1 MAQQEGIH
9 QFLTGDE
16 IVRLGRLSV
25 ASRYTVEGSVAG
37 AHRSKL
43 KGVSVE
49 FADYR
54 QYVPGDDPKHLDWRV
69 FGRNEKLFLREYEEE
84 TSLRLS
90 LLVDS
95 SNSMSYTSGGNVP
108 SKYHYSATLAV
119 ALAYLVIHR
128 QDSVGLAI
136 FDHRCRV
143 NMPPRGG
150 ADHLRLLANA
160 LASHQ
165 PGENTDLAGTLHALA
180 EQSHRRGLV
189 VIFSDLFD
197 DVERIRAAL
206 AHFRRRRHDV
216 IVYQV
221 LDRAELEL
229 PFREAGVFED
239 LESGERITAAPSAVR
254 GVYQTKVAEFL
265 AGCRRACAGLG
276 IDYQLLV
283 TDRPPIDSLIQH
295 LRQRALAGR

>member
-1 MAQQEGIH
+1 MAQAEGIH
-9 QFLTGDE
+9 QFLTGDDLA
-16 IVRLGRLSV
+16 RLGRLSV

-54 QYVPGDDPKHLDWRV
+54 QYVPGDDPKHLDWRI

-95 SNSMSYTSGGNVP
+95 SNSMSYASGSFP
-108 SKYHYSATLAV
+108 SKYRYAATLAA
-119 ALAYLVIHR
+119 ALAYLVIRR

-136 FDHRCRV
+136 FDHQCRV

-150 ADHLRLLANA
+150 ADHLRLLSNA
-160 LASHQ
+160 LANHQ

-180 EQSHRRGLV
+180 EQSRRRGLV

-239 LESGERITAAPSAVR
+239 LESGERITASPSAVR
-254 GVYQTKVAEFL
+254 GVYQEKMREFL

-276 IDYQLLV
+276 IDYQLLI
-283 TDRPPIDSLIQH
+283 TDRPPVDVLIQH